1 MHFLKCRHQSIQFQF
16 QIFNIIAAFWLLRFI
31 TSMTEMILIG
41 AFTTW
46 YWTFNKSKVSFFA
59 YASSASRAFR
69 YHIGTI
75 AFGSPIIYICSCVCS
90 LLGIGI
96 VRSGCGLCM
105 CFRCCCFGCSQAF
118 LRRFNRN
125 AYIMCAM
132 RGKPFLGSAMDAYQL
147 VLRNCSHYY
156 PNNFVSRLI
165 FFLSKTC
172 LACAT
177 GAFVSFY
184 YSFHSIMQWPSLIF
198 GAFYIFRQFF
208 AVYAIAI
215 DTLLLCARKYQY
227 HFSSCSFHLLA

>member
-1 MHFLKCRHQSIQFQF
+1 MDFLKYRHQSKQFQF

-46 YWTFNKSKVSFFA
+46 FWTSNVSFFA
-59 YASSASRAFR
+59 LLSSARRIFR
-69 YHIGTI
+69 YHVGT
-75 AFGSPIIYICSCVCS
+75 AALGSPIIYICSCVCS

-105 CFRCCCFGCSQAF
+105 CFRCCCLGCSQAF

-125 AYIMCAM
+125 AYIMCAIH
-132 RGKPFLGSAMDAYQL
+132 GKPFCASAMDAYQL
-147 VLRNCSHYY
+147 VFRNCSHYY
-156 PNNFVSRLI
+156 PNSFVSGLI

-177 GAFVSFY
+177 GAFVSFC
-184 YSFHSIMQWPSLIF
+184 YSFHSIIMQWLSLIF

-215 DTLLLCARKYQY
+215 DTLLLCARKYQC
-227 HFSSCSFHLLA
+227 HFSSCNFHLLA